1 MARSKLGRVGE
12 QLQPRDS
19 SSADESPRGDA
30 WQGQTR
36 GEVTASF
43 HPLRRDGFPWRGRR
57 EVSSTTSA
65 QLWVSPR
72 RLWS

>member
-43 HPLRRDGFPWRGRR
+43 HPLRRDGFP
-57 EVSSTTSA
+57 
-65 QLWVSPR
+65 
-72 RLWS
+72 